1 MFKTMHYGFR
11 FREWNIYKDARLFRV
26 EMERIFRAF
35 PKEEQYALIDQTKR
49 SLLSIILN
57 IAESANKSTDKDR
70 RLYINRAH
78 CSLDEVVACF
88 DCALDSGY
96 ITKERHG
103 EILQKAS
110 NLAKQLNGFAAHLS
124 KTSNPKL
131 MVNGQK
137 LKVNKKGFTLVELIL
152 YVTLVGIL
160 LTAGAIF
167 ASDVVFSSV
176 KGRVRA
182 KVQSEAR
189 FAIEKMRQEIVKGRN
204 IIAPTPGNNASARQM
219 EIPGSPAPTLTCVQ
233 VSSNKLQMSEDGVVT
248 PVPTC
253 GATWKDLTSSEV
265 EVSNLTFTNISSG
278 TSLGEEAVN
287 INLTLKNKNPGG
299 KKEFDAEATVETSIS
314 LRL

>member
-1 MFKTMHYGFR
+1 MDYGFR

-26 EMERIFRAF
+26 EMEKIFRAF
-35 PKEEQYALIDQTKR
+35 PKEEQYALVDQTKR
-49 SLLSIILN
+49 ALLSIILN
-57 IAESANKSTDKDR
+57 IAESANKSTDKDM

-78 CSLDEVVACF
+78 CSLDEVVASF

-96 ITKERHG
+96 INKERHE

-110 NLAKQLNGFAAHLS
+110 NLAKQLNGFSGHLS
-124 KTSNPKL
+124 KNDNSKS

-137 LKVNKKGFTLVELIL
+137 LTVNKSGFTLVELIL
-152 YVTLVGIL
+152 YVALVGIL

-167 ASDVVFSSV
+167 AGDVVLGSV

-189 FAIEKMRQEIVKGRN
+189 FVIEKMRQEIVKGNN
-204 IIAPTPGNNASARQM
+204 IILPIQGNFGNNFQI
-219 EIPGSPAPTLTCVQ
+219 EIPGSPTSTLTCFQ
-233 VSSNKLQMSEDGVVT
+233 VSNSKFQMSEGGTVVP
-248 PVPTC
+248 PVCNT
-253 GATWKDLTSSEV
+253 AWKDLTSGEV
-265 EVSNLTFTNISSG
+265 EVSNLVFTNISSG
-278 TSLGEEAVN
+278 TSLGEEAVK
-287 INLTLKNKNPGG
+287 INMTLKNKNPGG